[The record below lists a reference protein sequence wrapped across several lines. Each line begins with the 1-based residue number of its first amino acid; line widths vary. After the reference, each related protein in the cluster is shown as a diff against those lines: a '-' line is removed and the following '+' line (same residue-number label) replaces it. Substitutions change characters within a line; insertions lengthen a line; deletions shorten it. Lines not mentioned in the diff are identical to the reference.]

1 MKSRLIRFVGTAS
14 IALATLAVAAP
25 VEAAASAPSV
35 PRNIRAT
42 GGLHSVTVTWSAPS
56 SNGGSAVTGYT
67 AMITDAFNN
76 QQTCPV
82 NASTF
87 TCTFNSGLVDFRRYY
102 LTVKATNAIGTSVN
116 SPTASAMP
124 YGAPAQ
130 PAIKYGYYDEAT
142 QTLTIRFFSRT
153 PYPGAI
159 YMVKA
164 NDSTVICTTTSFVC
178 QQTGVTL
185 HEARDMSGANF
196 AENLTIYQTIEGVSG
211 PSFTG
216 TQYLY
221 KTGCTTS
228 CNVGV
233 VGSYLMIK
241 SGSLAGASL
250 TNMNLYSS
258 YFKDLDMT
266 GANVSNSSFSGTT
279 FWNTNFNSVT
289 ATNSRFGSTYWYNT
303 SVNGAAFSNN
313 IWNNVSSLQVSG
325 TPASLP
331 GRVVNGHIVV
341 PKAYLGGADLTNGDL
356 SNLDLSGIAFT
367 WTNLTN
373 ANLNGSKAVAFFLN
387 SNVSGAT
394 FTGTTFVDNAA
405 RTAVSSAGITGTPAT
420 LPNKWTV
427 TGGFLVG
434 PGAYLANREG
444 IANLD
449 LSNRDLSGI
458 QLHTNSITN
467 VNFSGS
473 NLTGASF
480 KNVTFNNVN
489 IDGANLTTANL
500 SGASGTV
507 TGTPTALPWG
517 YQVSGGTIGP
527 RL

>member
-1 MKSRLIRFVGTAS
+1 MKSNFLRISATLS
-14 IALATLAVAAP
+14 IAFATLVVSAP
-25 VEAAASAPSV
+25 VEAVASAPSV
-35 PRNIRAT
+35 PRGIRAT
-42 GGLHSVTVTWSAPS
+42 GGFHSVTVTWSAPS
-56 SNGGSAVTGYT
+56 SNGGSAITGYT
-67 AMITDAFNN
+67 AKITDAFNN
-76 QQTCPV
+76 QQSCPT

-116 SPTASAMP
+116 SPTASATP

-130 PAIKYGYYDEAT
+130 PAIKYGYYEEST
-142 QTLTIRFFSRT
+142 QTLTIRFYSRT

-159 YMVKA
+159 YTVKA
-164 NDSTVICTTTSFVC
+164 NDDTVICTTTSFVC
-178 QQTGVTL
+178 QQTGVVL
-185 HEARDMSGANF
+185 HDARDMRGANF
-196 AENLTIYQTIEGVSG
+196 AETLTIYQSIEGVSG

-216 TQYLY
+216 TEFLY
-221 KTGCTTS
+221 KTGCTTG

-241 SGSLAGASL
+241 PGSLAGASL
-250 TNMNLYSS
+250 TSMNLYSS
-258 YFKDLDMT
+258 YFKDINMT

-279 FWNTNFNSVT
+279 FWNLNFNSVT
-289 ATNSRFGSTYWYNT
+289 AANSRFGSTYWFNT
-303 SVNGAAFSNN
+303 SVDGAAFSNN
-313 IWNNVSSLQVSG
+313 FWNNVSSLQISG

-387 SNVSGAT
+387 TNVSGAT
-394 FTGTTFVDNAA
+394 FTGTNFVDLVA

-420 LPNKWTV
+420 LPTKWTV

-444 IANLD
+444 ISNLD

-458 QLHTNSITN
+458 QLHTNAITN

-473 NLTGASF
+473 NLSGSSF
-480 KNVTFNNVN
+480 KNVTLNNVN
-489 IDGANLTTANL
+489 LDGANLTAANL
-500 SGASGTV
+500 TGASGTV
-507 TGTPTALPWG
+507 TGTPSVLPWG
-517 YQVSGGTIGP
+517 YQVVGGTIGP
-527 RL
+527 KI